1 MSSDQNKQPIPKK
14 DLADLK
20 QPITNQNKKPLLRDL
35 GDLQKHFS
43 RARAAITAL
52 GKAFQRTEEPLKSKH
67 RGSKN
72 HNKKRNKTRARMAA
86 KSNQI
91 NRIRVKGW
99 KH

>member
-1 MSSDQNKQPIPKK
+1 MNEPE
-14 DLADLK
+14 
-20 QPITNQNKKPLLRDL
+20 KKPRLADL

-52 GKAFQRTEEPLKSKH
+52 GNAFKTERDPRKSKH
-67 RGSKN
+67 AGSKN
-72 HNKKRNKTRARMAA
+72 HNQKRNKKRAKMAA